1 MVSITGAG
9 GHLEAALPGEW
20 AALVLAVG
28 LLGVV
33 GGLILAAVCVHH
45 ERLAARRA
53 RLRARA
59 HARGRALA
67 RGVWAAPRGG
77 PSDRYVHR

>member
-1 MVSITGAG
+1 MLSITGAG

-33 GGLILAAVCVHH
+33 GGLVLLAAGVHH
-45 ERLAARRA
+45 ERLATRRA

-59 HARGRALA
+59 LARARA
-67 RGVWAAPRGG
+67 RGVSTAPRGA

>member
-1 MVSITGAG
+1 MLSITGAG

-33 GGLILAAVCVHH
+33 GGLVLLAAGVHH

-59 HARGRALA
+59 LARARARA
-67 RGVWAAPRGG
+67 RGVSTAPRGA

>member
-1 MVSITGAG
+1 MLSITGAG

-28 LLGVV
+28 LLGVF
-33 GGLILAAVCVHH
+33 GGLILVAASVHH
-45 ERLAARRA
+45 SRLAARRA

-59 HARGRALA
+59 RARGA
-67 RGVWAAPRGG
+67 WAAPRGG

>member
-1 MVSITGAG
+1 MLSITGAG

-33 GGLILAAVCVHH
+33 GGLVLVAVGVHH
-45 ERLAARRA
+45 ERMAARRA

-59 HARGRALA
+59 QARA
-67 RGVWAAPRGG
+67 RGVLAASRGG
-77 PSDRYVHR
+77 PSERYVHR

>member
-1 MVSITGAG
+1 MLGLLSINGTR

-33 GGLILAAVCVHH
+33 GGLILVAACVHH

-53 RLRARA
+53 RLRTRA
-59 HARGRALA
+59 SSRGRGA
-67 RGVWAAPRGG
+67 WAAPRGG